1 MDKDQV
7 LKDAF
12 ANLNNDIAWVIP
24 HTIFLTIHGSI
35 AYGLNTPESDVDVRG
50 VCTMPKEYLLGFNKH
65 FNEYIGS
72 ETDCTIFNIKKFFA
86 LASQGNPNVLELL
99 FVEPSEHLIVTE
111 SGRTL
116 LDHRDKFLSKQLKE
130 RYIGFAK
137 SQAHKI
143 KNHKKWLLFPM
154 LSCPTRAEMGL
165 PVKPLIEKNQFDVVK
180 SLIAKKLES
189 WNPDFEPFTDSQKIY
204 LQGKVSDILTEM
216 QITSDDKWLAAART
230 IGLDD
235 NLIAIIKKEKEYEN
249 KVSDWNSYQIWKK
262 NRNPKRAILEAK
274 HGYDLKHAT
283 QLVRLLR
290 LGKEILET
298 GKCQVKRIDDRE
310 ELMEIKTGLW
320 SFDKF
325 ISYADQIELEVKEA
339 YKKSTLPNQPDIK
352 FLDQLCIGLIEKSL
366 CRL

>member
-1 MDKDQV
+1 
-7 LKDAF
+7 
-12 ANLNNDIAWVIP
+12 
-24 HTIFLTIHGSI
+24 
-35 AYGLNTPESDVDVRG
+35 
-50 VCTMPKEYLLGFNKH
+50 
-65 FNEYIGS
+65 
-72 ETDCTIFNIKKFFA
+72 
-86 LASQGNPNVLELL
+86 
-99 FVEPSEHLIVTE
+99 
-111 SGRTL
+111 
-116 LDHRDKFLSKQLKE
+116 
-130 RYIGFAK
+130 
-137 SQAHKI
+137 
-143 KNHKKWLLFPM
+143 M

-249 KVSDWNSYQIWKK
+249 KVSDWNSYQEWKK

-352 FLDQLCIGLIEKSL
+352 FLDQLCIDLIEKSL